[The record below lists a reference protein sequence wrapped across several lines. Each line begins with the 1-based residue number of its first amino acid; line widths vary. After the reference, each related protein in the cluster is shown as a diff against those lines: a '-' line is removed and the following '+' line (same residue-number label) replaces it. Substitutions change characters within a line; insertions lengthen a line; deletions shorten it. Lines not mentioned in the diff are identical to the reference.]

1 MVIGIWQLIKI
12 LTKNRKNS
20 SRELAAKYI
29 FDNNITNNM
38 RNNLSGYKILVCSG
52 KNCLRICGYMTMVI
66 VMEIYDEVWKDIQRI
81 Y

>member
-1 MVIGIWQLIKI
+1 
-12 LTKNRKNS
+12 
-20 SRELAAKYI
+20 
-29 FDNNITNNM
+29 M